1 MKNIA
6 SDDFLYDT
14 AYIAVWSAVEECLSI
29 TAGGLATLQPLI
41 KLIGYKLG
49 MTSHPMVPGTD
60 GVSTRYGHIGVN
72 GTISVR
78 RSFTRKTEVFM
89 PHIHDI
95 QHEEGALKLQP
106 GMSTYTAMCY
116 NTSQEELRDDGN
128 TSDGIDSVRT

>member
-1 MKNIA
+1 MKNIT

-29 TAGGLATLQPLI
+29 TAGDLAALQPLV

-49 MTSHPMVPGTD
+49 MASHPMVPGIG
-60 GVSTRYGHIGVN
+60 GVSSRYGHMEMN

-78 RSFTRKTEVFM
+78 KSFTRKTEVFM
-89 PHIHDI
+89 PHLHDI

-106 GMSTYTAMCY
+106 GVSTYTAMCY
-116 NTSQEELRDDGN
+116 NTSQEQLRGDGN
-128 TSDGIDSVRT
+128 TSDGKDSIRT